1 VQATHGTALV
11 FAISGVVQ
19 ASWMSRLPAVRDR
32 LHTDV
37 TGLGLT
43 LVALGVGTLLA
54 MAFAGWTCRHYTSR
68 RVAVVA
74 SVSAC
79 VLLGGIGIA
88 SSPPALGVEL
98 FLFGAAVGGWDA
110 AMNVQGAVVE
120 LLAEQPLMPRFHGW
134 WSVGSV
140 VGAGLGVLATRI
152 RLPVVEHLSA
162 VGLACGALVMTG
174 AVAFVDDSAGPD
186 RSRRS
191 GSLLTVI
198 WRLRKIGLLT
208 LLGAVIEGAAG
219 DWLAMSLIDARKVTH
234 ATGAAAYAVFVGS
247 AAAGR
252 FIVEYL
258 YRLVGVATTV
268 RIGAA
273 VAALGIGTSV
283 AVPIV
288 PVSFAGA
295 FCWGVGTC
303 VLFPAALSAGARVGG
318 PTDGV
323 TIVTTIGYS
332 ASLIGPPFIG
342 ALGGIVHL
350 DRALLILTAL
360 AGMVMALASSV
371 NQVAT
376 GSAP

>member
-1 VQATHGTALV
+1 
-11 FAISGVVQ
+11 
-19 ASWMSRLPAVRDR
+19 M
-32 LHTDV
+32 
-37 TGLGLT
+37 
-43 LVALGVGTLLA
+43 
-54 MAFAGWTCRHYTSR
+54 
-68 RVAVVA
+68 
-74 SVSAC
+74 
-79 VLLGGIGIA
+79 LGGIGIA

-98 FLFGAAVGGWDA
+98 FLFGAAVGAWDA

-120 LLAEQPLMPRFHGW
+120 LLAEQPLLPRFHGW

-140 VGAGLGVLATRI
+140 IGAGLGVLATWM
-152 RLPVVEHLSA
+152 RLPVAEHLSA

-174 AVAFVDDSAGPD
+174 AVAFADDSAGPD

-191 GSLLTVI
+191 GSLLITI

-219 DWLAMSLIDARKVTH
+219 DWLAMNLIDARKVTH

-268 RIGAA
+268 RVGAA
-273 VAALGIGTSV
+273 VAALGIGTCV

-303 VLFPAALSAGARVGG
+303 MLFPAALSAGARVGG

-342 ALGGIVHL
+342 ALGGVIHL